1 MTNFLKQ
8 ICADKSHHVK
18 VQKRTVPLASLETS
32 CVHVSPPRGF
42 IKHLEAK
49 IRLGEYSLI
58 AEIKKASPSK
68 GIIRHEFSVGTIAK
82 AYEAGGASCLSV
94 LTDFPSFERSRIA
107 GVKKVNEFRDGFLI
121 LISILRLLIVKK

>member
-68 GIIRHEFSVGTIAK
+68 GVIRNHFNPIDIAI
-82 AYEAGGASCLSV
+82 E
-94 LTDFPSFERSRIA
+94 
-107 GVKKVNEFRDGFLI
+107 
-121 LISILRLLIVKK
+121 